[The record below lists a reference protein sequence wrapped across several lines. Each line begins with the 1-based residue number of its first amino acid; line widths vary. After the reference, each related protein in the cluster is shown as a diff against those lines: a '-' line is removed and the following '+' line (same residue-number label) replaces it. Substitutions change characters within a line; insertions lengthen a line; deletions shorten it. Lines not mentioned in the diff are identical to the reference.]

1 MSKTGDCIQDRQ
13 LALSRI
19 KLNFA
24 RKILKNMAFTE
35 L

>member
-24 RKILKNMAFTE
+24 RKILKNLAFAE
-35 L
+35 I